1 MTMSMSN
8 GNNKYFQYDN
18 EDLLID
24 KENSDVVYNDAKH
37 IYVGK
42 NGETKDKKYIS
53 VTTLIGLYENKFDG
67 DFWSKY
73 KALEALIPDNFDN
86 IKPLLLET
94 KKWSDSYLNDLNVT
108 KEQLEAKV
116 KEIKSEWKNKN
127 KEACEHGT
135 RVHAKQEQ
143 GFYSNA
149 DKMIEKFN
157 LGGKI
162 PVFKNHQSLD
172 MESGIIPEM
181 LLTYQSSDGLLRIAG
196 QSDLIIKEG
205 NKIKVWDYKG
215 LPLYTKIPTPKGWIT
230 MKDLKEGDE
239 VFDKNGNITKVIH
252 KSEVHHNPCYKI
264 TFDNSESI
272 IADKDHRWE
281 VSFKL
286 GKNKWE
292 NEIMTTEDLKDHLE
306 YIEKIRQ
313 EKGKVDSKLLP
324 KIRNTKPLNLP
335 NQWLPI
341 DPYVFGAWL
350 GDGSKS
356 CGIITN
362 INPDFWQEVK
372 NRGYEISENLS
383 KENRAEMHTV
393 YGIRT
398 YLDELGVLNNKHI
411 PDIYLFASYEQRL
424 DLLRGLMDTDG
435 YYHKERKRFVMQTGQ
450 IWQAK
455 DTLKLISS
463 LGLKGTIFKTKAHC
477 DGKTFDAWS
486 ICFSTKGLN
495 PFLVRNQNINFPSTD
510 KCSFRVIKSVEVI
523 EEVPTQCI
531 EVDSPTHTYL
541 CTESMIVTHNTNKE
555 LKQKSYFNPKTKT
568 YEMMKFPLNKIMDC
582 NFWHY
587 TLQLSLYAWMIQ
599 KSHPEL
605 LIDEL
610 RIIHFTHDGQCNEYV
625 LDYLKDDVIRML
637 KHYKRQA
644 TLKDIEERNKP
655 IIF

>member
-8 GNNKYFQYDN
+8 GNNKYFQFND
-18 EDLLID
+18 EELLID

-37 IYVGK
+37 IYIGK
-42 NGETKDKKYIS
+42 NGDTKNKKYIS

-73 KALEALIPDNFDN
+73 KALEALIPESFDT

-94 KKWSDSYLNDLNVT
+94 KKWSDSYLNDLNIT

-143 GFYSNA
+143 SFYSNA

-205 NKIKVWDYKG
+205 NKIKVWDYK
-215 LPLYTKIPTPKGWIT
+215 
-230 MKDLKEGDE
+230 
-239 VFDKNGNITKVIH
+239 
-252 KSEVHHNPCYKI
+252 
-264 TFDNSESI
+264 
-272 IADKDHRWE
+272 
-281 VSFKL
+281 
-286 GKNKWE
+286 
-292 NEIMTTEDLKDHLE
+292 
-306 YIEKIRQ
+306 
-313 EKGKVDSKLLP
+313 
-324 KIRNTKPLNLP
+324 
-335 NQWLPI
+335 
-341 DPYVFGAWL
+341 
-350 GDGSKS
+350 
-356 CGIITN
+356 
-362 INPDFWQEVK
+362 
-372 NRGYEISENLS
+372 
-383 KENRAEMHTV
+383 
-393 YGIRT
+393 
-398 YLDELGVLNNKHI
+398 
-411 PDIYLFASYEQRL
+411 
-424 DLLRGLMDTDG
+424 
-435 YYHKERKRFVMQTGQ
+435 
-450 IWQAK
+450 
-455 DTLKLISS
+455 
-463 LGLKGTIFKTKAHC
+463 
-477 DGKTFDAWS
+477 
-486 ICFSTKGLN
+486 
-495 PFLVRNQNINFPSTD
+495 
-510 KCSFRVIKSVEVI
+510 
-523 EEVPTQCI
+523 
-531 EVDSPTHTYL
+531 
-541 CTESMIVTHNTNKE
+541 TNKE

-644 TLKDIEERNKP
+644 TIKDIEERNKP

>member
-149 DKMIEKFN
+149 DKMISKFN
-157 LGGKI
+157 IGGKI

-196 QSDLIIKEG
+196 QSDLVIKEG
-205 NKIKVWDYKG
+205 NKINIIDYK
-215 LPLYTKIPTPKGWIT
+215 
-230 MKDLKEGDE
+230 
-239 VFDKNGNITKVIH
+239 
-252 KSEVHHNPCYKI
+252 
-264 TFDNSESI
+264 
-272 IADKDHRWE
+272 
-281 VSFKL
+281 
-286 GKNKWE
+286 
-292 NEIMTTEDLKDHLE
+292 
-306 YIEKIRQ
+306 
-313 EKGKVDSKLLP
+313 
-324 KIRNTKPLNLP
+324 
-335 NQWLPI
+335 
-341 DPYVFGAWL
+341 
-350 GDGSKS
+350 
-356 CGIITN
+356 
-362 INPDFWQEVK
+362 
-372 NRGYEISENLS
+372 
-383 KENRAEMHTV
+383 
-393 YGIRT
+393 
-398 YLDELGVLNNKHI
+398 
-411 PDIYLFASYEQRL
+411 
-424 DLLRGLMDTDG
+424 
-435 YYHKERKRFVMQTGQ
+435 
-450 IWQAK
+450 
-455 DTLKLISS
+455 
-463 LGLKGTIFKTKAHC
+463 
-477 DGKTFDAWS
+477 
-486 ICFSTKGLN
+486 
-495 PFLVRNQNINFPSTD
+495 
-510 KCSFRVIKSVEVI
+510 
-523 EEVPTQCI
+523 
-531 EVDSPTHTYL
+531 
-541 CTESMIVTHNTNKE
+541 TNKE

-599 KSHPEL
+599 KAHPEL
-605 LIDEL
+605 LINEL
-610 RIIHFTHDGQCNEYV
+610 KIIHFTHDGQCNEYI